1 MFIFFPCATY
11 YGSRATSEHSKTLAY
26 AVLSRSRVCWMCL
39 LSPHTGNV
47 SASRIGPS
55 PRQPM
60 RSPRSHKGGLNR
72 YSLCR
77 RIEKASGK
85 DSSLVWYTSK
95 VIHMIAW
102 WRPLDASLVSAAV
115 RPSRIG
121 NVVGQALPACGK
133 AILGYETA
141 ISFQRRG
148 CVSNVAAGR
157 DASGDCRRWR
167 SASGSGECDS
177 ERASMSPFQ
186 QSRSPWRYFV

>member
-1 MFIFFPCATY
+1 MFIFFPCATD

-39 LSPHTGNV
+39 LPPHTGNV

-115 RPSRIG
+115 AAVPHW
-121 NVVGQALPACGK
+121 
-133 AILGYETA
+133 
-141 ISFQRRG
+141 QRGWSGAPRLRE
-148 CVSNVAAGR
+148 SNSWLR
-157 DASGDCRRWR
+157 NSDFL
-167 SASGSGECDS
+167 SA
-177 ERASMSPFQ
+177 
-186 QSRSPWRYFV
+186 